1 MKTFTYKDYKN
12 CYFIVGSYIRNN
24 MAMEIRIENA
34 EGAIMDCTIYDDSF
48 FYTPSIAA
56 IKNYSEN
63 SHITEFLIKLGIVK
77 EIINRIPCNFY
88 VLDTLKTDNPQTIDF
103 CFIDND
109 KLKEYCKS
117 WNYNV

>member
-34 EGAIMDCTIYDDSF
+34 EGAIMECTIYDDSF
-48 FYTPSIAA
+48 FYTPSIVA

-63 SHITEFLIKLGIVK
+63 LNGFIFLLL
-77 EIINRIPCNFY
+77 Y
-88 VLDTLKTDNPQTIDF
+88 YF
-103 CFIDND
+103 CFMQIITAIR
-109 KLKEYCKS
+109 L
-117 WNYNV
+117 YNLLF